1 VSKRRRIDA
10 AVSFA
15 RRRADAKS
23 LRAGLRARVAGLAVL
38 MLAFAGI
45 LPAHA
50 AGNAP
55 AGEKEPVKAITALI
69 GDAACDSD
77 SQCKTLA
84 VGAKACG
91 GPEYYLA
98 WSTKRTDEAALREA
112 AKSDLTAP
120 RNTAANRGGV
130 SNCVFVSDPGAYC
143 AAANGTQVDPASKQA
158 GTCRLRAAGRG
169 GRVPVD

>member
-1 VSKRRRIDA
+1 MSKRRGIDA
-10 AVSFA
+10 SVSFA

-23 LRAGLRARVAGLAVL
+23 LGARPRGTVAALVL
-38 MLAFAGI
+38 VTLAFAGA
-45 LPAHA
+45 PPSRA

-55 AGEKEPVKAITALI
+55 AGEKESIKAITALI

-98 WSTKRTDEAALREA
+98 WSTKRTDAAALGET
-112 AKSDLTAP
+112 AKSDLSAP
-120 RNTAANRGGV
+120 RNMAANRGGA
-130 SNCVFVSDPGAYC
+130 SNCVFVTDPGAYC
-143 AAANGTQVDPASKQA
+143 APAAGRGADSASQQG
-158 GTCRLRAAGRG
+158 GTCRLRATGRG

>member
-1 VSKRRRIDA
+1 MSTRRRIDA
-10 AVSFA
+10 AVWFA
-15 RRRADAKS
+15 RRRADAKPR
-23 LRAGLRARVAGLAVL
+23 RAGPRGRVTGLLLL
-38 MLAFAGI
+38 MLAFTGI
-45 LPAHA
+45 LSAHA

-55 AGEKEPVKAITALI
+55 AGEKESIKAITALI

-98 WSTKRTDEAALREA
+98 WSTKRTDAAALREA
-112 AKSDLTAP
+112 AKNDVTFT
-120 RNTAANRGGV
+120 RNMAANRGGA

-143 AAANGTQVDPASKQA
+143 AAANGTHLDPASKEA
-158 GTCRLRAAGRG
+158 GTCRLRTAGRG